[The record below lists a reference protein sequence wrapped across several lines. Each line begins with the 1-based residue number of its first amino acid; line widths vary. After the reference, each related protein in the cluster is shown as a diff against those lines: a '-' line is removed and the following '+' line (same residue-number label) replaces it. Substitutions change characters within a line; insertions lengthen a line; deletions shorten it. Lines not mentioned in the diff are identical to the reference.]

1 MTSTAM
7 RHVRHLAVD
16 IGPRGSTTPAE
27 RRAAAYARERFEAA
41 GLETHWESFQAPVS
55 GWRPFAIAAFTG
67 LVAAALVLWGG
78 RLGALVGGAAMAVA
92 TTSVFLEMYFRRHPL
107 RALVPRAESQNV
119 WARVPAAG
127 PARRRVLLVG
137 HLDTHRT
144 PWLFTSPA
152 RLAAFRVITTA
163 GIVGFLL
170 GTLAFLAIGVLGL
183 EGWRPIAWFLA
194 PVYLI
199 VLAATAQPDAT
210 PFTHGANDNATGA
223 AVVLSLAERLARE
236 PLDRTEVWALASGC
250 EEVGSVGAWTFAD
263 AHRDEL
269 PGLVAISVDNV
280 GGRGAG
286 VCYTSVEG
294 MVIPYRPSPELF
306 ALAERVRHER
316 PELNAYAKPYTTL
329 HTDATA
335 LMVRG
340 VPSLSFVGLR
350 PDGVIPD
357 WHTVGDVFERVDAST
372 VENTEAFV
380 LELLRRLDAGPAPA
394 DTDLASTDAV
404 LASTDAG

>member
-1 MTSTAM
+1 MSSSAM
-7 RHVRHLAVD
+7 QHVHHLAVQ
-16 IGPRGSTTPAE
+16 IGPRGSTTPQE
-27 RRAAAYARERFEAA
+27 RTAAAYARERFEAA

-55 GWRPFAIAAFTG
+55 GWRPFAIAALAG
-67 LVAAALVLWGG
+67 LASVALVLLGG
-78 RLGALVGGAAMAVA
+78 RPGALVAGVVMAIA
-92 TTSVFLEMYFRRHPL
+92 TASVFLEMYFQRHPL

-163 GIVGFLL
+163 GIVGFVL
-170 GTLAFLAIGVLGL
+170 GTLAFLAIGAFGL
-183 EGWRPIAWFLA
+183 DGWRAVAWVLA
-194 PVYLI
+194 PLYLI
-199 VLAATAQPDAT
+199 VLAATAQPDTT

-223 AVVLSLAERLARE
+223 AVVLSLAERLARD
-236 PLDRTEVWALASGC
+236 PLARTEVWALASGC
-250 EEVGSVGAWTFAD
+250 EEVGSYGAQAFAD
-263 AHRDEL
+263 AHRAEL
-269 PGLVAISVDNV
+269 PGMVAISVDNV

-294 MVIPYRPSPELF
+294 MVIPYKPAPELF
-306 ALAERVRHER
+306 ALAERVRAER
-316 PELNAYAKPYTTL
+316 PELNAYPKPYTTL

-340 VPSLSFVGLR
+340 VPSLSFVGLT

-357 WHTVGDVFERVDAST
+357 WHTVGDVFDKVDATT

-380 LELLRRLDAGPAPA
+380 LELLRRLDAAAAPA
-394 DTDLASTDAV
+394 DLP
-404 LASTDAG
+404 

>member
-1 MTSTAM
+1 MSSSAM
-7 RHVRHLAVD
+7 QHVHHLAVQ
-16 IGPRGSTTPAE
+16 IGPRGSTTPQE
-27 RRAAAYARERFEAA
+27 RSAAAYARERFEAA

-55 GWRPFAIAAFTG
+55 GWRPFAIAALAG
-67 LVAAALVLWGG
+67 LASVALVLLGG
-78 RLGALVGGAAMAVA
+78 RPGALVAGVVMAIA
-92 TTSVFLEMYFRRHPL
+92 TASVFLEMYFQRHPL

-163 GIVGFLL
+163 GIVGFVL
-170 GTLAFLAIGVLGL
+170 GTLAFLAIGAFGL
-183 EGWRPIAWFLA
+183 DAWRAVAWVLA
-194 PVYLI
+194 PLYLI
-199 VLAATAQPDAT
+199 VLAATAQPDTT

-223 AVVLSLAERLARE
+223 AVVLSLAERLARD
-236 PLDRTEVWALASGC
+236 PLARTEVWALASGC
-250 EEVGSVGAWTFAD
+250 EEVGSYGAQAFAD
-263 AHRDEL
+263 AHRAEL
-269 PGLVAISVDNV
+269 PGMVAISVDNV

-294 MVIPYRPSPELF
+294 MVIPYKPAPELF
-306 ALAERVRHER
+306 ALAERVRAER
-316 PELNAYAKPYTTL
+316 PELNAYPKPYTTL

-340 VPSLSFVGLR
+340 VPSLSFVGLT

-357 WHTVGDVFERVDAST
+357 WHTVGDVFDKVDATT

-380 LELLRRLDAGPAPA
+380 LELLRRLDAAAAPA
-394 DTDLASTDAV
+394 DLP
-404 LASTDAG
+404 

>member
-1 MTSTAM
+1 MSSSAM
-7 RHVRHLAVD
+7 QHVHHLAVE
-16 IGPRGSTTPAE
+16 IGPRGSTTPQE
-27 RRAAAYARERFEAA
+27 RSAAAYARERFEAA

-55 GWRPFAIAAFTG
+55 GWRPFAIAALAG
-67 LVAAALVLWGG
+67 LASVALVLLGG
-78 RLGALVGGAAMAVA
+78 RPGALVAGVVMAIA
-92 TTSVFLEMYFRRHPL
+92 TASVFLEMYFQRHPL

-127 PARRRVLLVG
+127 AARRRVLLVG

-163 GIVGFLL
+163 GIVGFVL
-170 GTLAFLAIGVLGL
+170 GTLAFLAIGAFGL
-183 EGWRPIAWFLA
+183 DGWRAVAWVLA
-194 PVYLI
+194 PLYLV
-199 VLAATAQPDAT
+199 VLAATAQPDTT

-223 AVVLSLAERLARE
+223 AVVLSLAERLARD

-250 EEVGSVGAWTFAD
+250 EEVGSVGACAFAD
-263 AHRDEL
+263 AHRAEL
-269 PGLVAISVDNV
+269 PGMVAISIDNV

-306 ALAERVRHER
+306 ALAERVRAER
-316 PELNAYAKPYTTL
+316 PELNAYPKPYTTL

-340 VPSLSFVGLR
+340 VPSLSFVGLT

-357 WHTVGDVFERVDAST
+357 WHTLGDVFEKVDATT

-380 LELLRRLDAGPAPA
+380 LELLRRLDAAPP
-394 DTDLASTDAV
+394 TV
-404 LASTDAG
+404 AG

>member
-1 MTSTAM
+1 M
-7 RHVRHLAVD
+7 RHVHHLAVE
-16 IGPRGSTTPAE
+16 IGPRGSTTPEE

-41 GLETHWESFQAPVS
+41 GLETHWEPFRAPVS

-78 RLGALVGGAAMAVA
+78 RAGALVAGAAMAVA
-92 TTSVFLEMYFRRHPL
+92 TASVFLEMYFQRHPL

-152 RLAAFRVITTA
+152 RLGAFRAITTA
-163 GIVGFLL
+163 GIVAFLL
-170 GTLAFLAIGVLGL
+170 GTLAFLAIGAFGL
-183 EGWRPIAWFLA
+183 EGWRAVAWFLA

-199 VLAATAQPDAT
+199 VLAATAQPDTT

-250 EEVGSVGAWTFAD
+250 EEVGSVGAWSFAD
-263 AHRDEL
+263 AHRTEL
-269 PGLVAISVDNV
+269 PGLVAISIDNV

-306 ALAERVRHER
+306 ALAERIRAER
-316 PELNAYAKPYTTL
+316 PELNAYAQPYTTL

-357 WHTVGDVFERVDAST
+357 WHTVGDVFERVDAGT

-380 LELLRRLDAGPAPA
+380 LELLRRLDAEPPA
-394 DTDLASTDAV
+394 
-404 LASTDAG
+404 AGGGHPPGVRRRGTT

>member
-1 MTSTAM
+1 MSSSAM
-7 RHVRHLAVD
+7 QHVHHLAVE
-16 IGPRGSTTPAE
+16 IGPRGSTTPQE
-27 RRAAAYARERFEAA
+27 RSAAAYARERFAAA

-55 GWRPFAIAAFTG
+55 GWRPFAIAALAG
-67 LVAAALVLWGG
+67 LASVALVLLGG
-78 RLGALVGGAAMAVA
+78 RPGALVAGVVMAIA
-92 TTSVFLEMYFRRHPL
+92 TASVFLEMYFQRHPL

-127 PARRRVLLVG
+127 AARRRVLLVG

-163 GIVGFLL
+163 GIVGFVL
-170 GTLAFLAIGVLGL
+170 GTLAFLAIGAFGL
-183 EGWRPIAWFLA
+183 DGWRAVAWVLA
-194 PVYLI
+194 PLYLI
-199 VLAATAQPDAT
+199 VLAATAQPDTT

-223 AVVLSLAERLARE
+223 AVVLSLAERLARD
-236 PLDRTEVWALASGC
+236 PLARTEVWALASGC
-250 EEVGSVGAWTFAD
+250 EEVGSVGACAFAD

-269 PGLVAISVDNV
+269 PGLLAISIDNV

-294 MVIPYRPSPELF
+294 MVIPYKPSPELF
-306 ALAERVRHER
+306 ALAERIRAER
-316 PELNAYAKPYTTL
+316 PELNAYPMPYTTL

-340 VPSLSFVGLR
+340 VPSLSFVGLT

-357 WHTVGDVFERVDAST
+357 WHTVGDVFERVDVTT

-380 LELLRRLDAGPAPA
+380 LELLRRLDAAAAPA
-394 DTDLASTDAV
+394 DLA
-404 LASTDAG
+404 

>member
-1 MTSTAM
+1 MPSSAM
-7 RHVRHLAVD
+7 RHVHHLAVE

-41 GLETHWESFQAPVS
+41 GLETHWEPFRSPVS

-67 LVAAALVLWGG
+67 LVAAALVAWGG
-78 RLGALVGGAAMAVA
+78 RAGALVAGAAMAVVTA
-92 TTSVFLEMYFRRHPL
+92 SVFLEMYFQRHPL
-107 RALVPRAESQNV
+107 RALVPRADSQNV
-119 WARVPAAG
+119 WARVPAAVQ
-127 PARRRVLLVG
+127 AQRRVLLVG

-152 RLAAFRVITTA
+152 RLAAFRAITTA

-170 GTLAFLAIGVLGL
+170 GTLAFLAIGAFDL
-183 EGWRPIAWFLA
+183 EGWRAIAWFLA

-223 AVVLSLAERLARE
+223 GVVLSLAERLARE
-236 PLDRTEVWALASGC
+236 PLANTEVWALASGC
-250 EEVGSVGAWTFAD
+250 EEVGSVGACAFAD
-263 AHRDEL
+263 AHRGEL
-269 PGLVAISVDNV
+269 PGLVAISIDNV

-294 MVIPYRPSPELF
+294 MVIPYRPSAELF
-306 ALAERVRHER
+306 ALAERVRAER

-380 LELLRRLDAGPAPA
+380 LELLRRLDAEAA
-394 DTDLASTDAV
+394 QAEAR
-404 LASTDAG
+404 